1 MVQIVKSQNNYYV
14 CEFGEFYGSF
24 HSLADV
30 ETFIKYGNRN
40 SCKHLE
46 KKLTAFIFIKNW
58 CY

>member
-24 HSLADV
+24 HSLADA
-30 ETFIKYGNRN
+30 ETFIKHGNRN
-40 SCKHLE
+40 SCKYLE
-46 KKLTAFIFIKNW
+46 KILTTYSFIKNW

>member
-24 HSLADV
+24 HSLADA
-30 ETFIKYGNRN
+30 ETFIKHGNRN
-40 SCKHLE
+40 SCKYLE
-46 KKLTAFIFIKNW
+46 KKLTTYSFIKNW